1 MIEPLGVKK
10 TGKGG
15 KHFVVL
21 ALNSMYIFKL
31 LKILRIMMIL
41 LY

>member
-1 MIEPLGVKK
+1 MTEPLCEKK

-21 ALNSMYIFKL
+21 AVNSMYIFKL
-31 LKILRIMMIL
+31 LKILKIMMIL
-41 LY
+41 LC